1 MNGDVIFIWI
11 VLIIEILFLFCIEYN
26 KSWIEF
32 NDIRY
37 IVKDVFLYIY
47 IIIDVIEC
55 FFYEYDRWIYRGKI
69 IFI

>member
-11 VLIIEILFLFCIEYN
+11 VLIIEILLLFCIKYN
-26 KSWIEF
+26 YYWIDL
-32 NDIRY
+32 NNIRY
-37 IVKDVFLYIY
+37 IVKDVYLYKF

-55 FFYEYDRWIYRGKI
+55 VFNEYDRWIYIGKI